1 MGTHIADI
9 SVNGEKTEL
18 YAPTGGG
25 GTSVTVDSE
34 LSTTSEN
41 PVQNKVITQALNE
54 KSNLISD
61 AWNASTT
68 YAVGQYCI
76 YNNSLWKCLVQH
88 SGQTPTEGTY
98 WTKVNVANEITSVN
112 NSLPKLFIDTSKML
126 AGSPANNDNKVNS
139 YTATQDC
146 YFSYTYITNSDNE
159 IYIDDVLIIRASV
172 TRATG
177 SSLYTLNWNGYL
189 KKGQK
194 IRWTYKGGK
203 WSVFALQ

>member
-1 MGTHIADI
+1 MI
-9 SVNGEKTEL
+9 L
-18 YAPTGGG
+18 L
-25 GTSVTVDSE
+25 DS
-34 LSTTSEN
+34 L
-41 PVQNKVITQALNE
+41 
-54 KSNLISD
+54 
-61 AWNASTT
+61 
-68 YAVGQYCI
+68 
-76 YNNSLWKCLVQH
+76 
-88 SGQTPTEGTY
+88 
-98 WTKVNVANEITSVN
+98 VN

-172 TRATG
+172 TSATG